1 MTVIED
7 KIENSKVKLKI
18 LTSITIVE
26 VMSALTNFHKN

>member
-7 KIENSKVKLKI
+7 KIENFKVKLKI

-26 VMSALTNFHKN
+26 VMSVLTNFQKY